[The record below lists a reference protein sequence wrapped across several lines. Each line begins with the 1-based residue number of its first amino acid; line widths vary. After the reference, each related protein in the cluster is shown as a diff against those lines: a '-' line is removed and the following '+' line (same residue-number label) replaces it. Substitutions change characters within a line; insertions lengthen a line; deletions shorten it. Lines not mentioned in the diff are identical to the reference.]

1 MPPLIEVRDLWKIY
15 RLGDVGVKAL
25 HGVTAAVGRGSF
37 VAVMGPSGSGKST
50 FMNLLGCLDRPT
62 SGRYLLD
69 GVSVE
74 SLDRD
79 QLAEIRSQKIGFI
92 FQNFNLLPRMTVV
105 ENVKLPLLYAS
116 EAISDPDGRAMR
128 MLASVGLTGRETNVP
143 TQLSGGQ
150 QQRVAIA
157 RALINHPAILLA
169 DEPTGQ
175 LDTQTGIEIM
185 TIFQRLNR
193 DEGITILLVTHSDEV
208 ASYAHRIIGF
218 RDGCIVSD
226 NEVTR
231 PRSAREDLLASLRT
245 TSGVSP

>member
-25 HGVTAAVGRGSF
+25 HGVTAAVERGSF

-128 MLASVGLTGRETNVP
+128 MLASVGLTGRETNFP

-245 TSGVSP
+245 ASGVSP